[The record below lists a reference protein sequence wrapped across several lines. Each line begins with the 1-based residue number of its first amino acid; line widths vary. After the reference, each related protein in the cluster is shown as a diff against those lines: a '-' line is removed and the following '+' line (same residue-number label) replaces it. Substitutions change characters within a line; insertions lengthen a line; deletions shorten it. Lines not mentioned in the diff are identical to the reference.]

1 MIDHEKIIGELGSDE
16 IKRIDDFR
24 REKDTSVLVV
34 MFTDLVGSTE
44 IAELRGESYANEMRK
59 LHNKILLEIIE
70 RNRQGL
76 YIKNI
81 GDSIMAVFSEPSV
94 AVERALEIQRSLSNY
109 NKENP
114 KEEPMVVR
122 IGMHMGQV
130 AVEDTTSV
138 DVFGRHVNRAARVQS
153 LADGGHTY
161 LTYSIYD
168 SAKGWIK
175 DKNLIFKKHGDYS
188 VKGIPDPVQIYEV
201 YEYGINRPKPPSIPA
216 IKEGKPKKLW
226 LTLPVLAVLLLGF
239 VIFEVFFVDRSPI
252 ETEQAPVVSDVEESP
267 KTIAVLPFIDISPE
281 KDQEYFVDGLSEELL
296 NCISK
301 IAGLRVTSRTSCFT
315 FKGTNK
321 KAQEIGN
328 ELGVEHILEGSVRKD
343 GDALRITAQLIRAED
358 DYHLWSETYDRE
370 LKDIFAVQEGIATA
384 VADKLKL
391 TLGVRKSHKQ
401 LGGTDNLDAYEL
413 FLVAKGQQLNLD
425 NIQALESIDRA
436 IALDPGFA
444 LAWVLKGLIHS
455 LLASGSSADRV
466 SLEIDAGLN
475 AALRAIELE
484 PSLPQAY
491 NILGAAYTKSGEF
504 IEAELAYRKA
514 MELSPES
521 IYEGNCVMHYTSLG
535 YLRKCDGILE
545 EMRRNDPL
553 QPLIRAAYILNLGYL
568 GDMERAEE
576 EYERGKAIF
585 GDQWIWG
592 DFNITWLRLGAK
604 DVVSRDDIPA
614 IPRFDPMWSRIRE
627 LIESP
632 EEGLAEIRRS
642 SSNDNISSG
651 ALQIMACLA
660 GSGGDPE
667 LALDLMERSVTLTSQ
682 GLYFIWA
689 PLMREVRQL
698 PRFKE
703 FVREIGLVD
712 YWDEFGWPDLCRP
725 LDNDDFECD

>member
-1 MIDHEKIIGELGSDE
+1 MWSSAKADKKSLLKKATAMIDHEKIIGELGSDE

-114 KEEPMVVR
+114 KEEPIVVR

-153 LADGGHTY
+153 LAEGGHTY
-161 LTYSIYD
+161 LTYSVYD

-188 VKGIPDPVQIYEV
+188 VKGIPDPIQIYEV
-201 YEYGINRPKPPSIPA
+201 YEYGIKRPKPPSIPA

-239 VIFEVFFVDRSPI
+239 VIFEVYFVDRGPI
-252 ETEQAPVVSDVEESP
+252 ETEQAPVVSQVEEAP
-267 KTIAVLPFIDISPE
+267 KTIAVLPFVNLSPDP
-281 KDQEYFVDGLSEELL
+281 DQEYFVDGLSEELL
-296 NCISK
+296 NCLSK
-301 IAGLRVTSRTSCFT
+301 ITGLRVTSRTSSFT

-321 KAQEIGN
+321 KAQEIAD
-328 ELGVEHILEGSVRKD
+328 ELGVEHILEGSVRKA

-391 TLGVRKSHKQ
+391 TLGMGKSRIQ
-401 LGGTDNLDAYEL
+401 LGGTDNLEAYEL
-413 FLVAKGQQLNLD
+413 YLIAQGQ
-425 NIQALESIDRA
+425 NIDFDISRSLESIDKA

-444 LAWVLKGLIHS
+444 LAWALKGVLHS
-455 LLASGSSADRV
+455 YLAGVVSADRV
-466 SLEIDAGLN
+466 SLELDAGLN

-484 PSLPQAY
+484 PNLGKAY
-491 NILGAAYTKSGEF
+491 LTLGSIHTRRGEF
-504 IEAELAYRKA
+504 IEAELAYRKG
-514 MELSPES
+514 MDLTTES
-521 IYEGNCVMHYTSLG
+521 IDYVEYGLFIHYGLVG
-535 YLRKCDGILE
+535 YIRKCNELFE
-545 EMRRNDPL
+545 EVLRNDPIRPFL
-553 QPLIRAAYILNLGYL
+553 RAAYIEGLGLL

-585 GDQWIWG
+585 GDQW
-592 DFNITWLRLGAK
+592 LG
-604 DVVSRDDIPA
+604 VPY
-614 IPRFDPMWSRIRE
+614 
-627 LIESP
+627 
-632 EEGLAEIRRS
+632 
-642 SSNDNISSG
+642 
-651 ALQIMACLA
+651 
-660 GSGGDPE
+660 
-667 LALDLMERSVTLTSQ
+667 T
-682 GLYFIWA
+682 
-689 PLMREVRQL
+689 
-698 PRFKE
+698 
-703 FVREIGLVD
+703 
-712 YWDEFGWPDLCRP
+712 
-725 LDNDDFECD
+725 